1 MSAEETYM
9 ENETNKKTVDG
20 GEVILFTKEMKRD
33 YKILVP
39 TMLPMHFRMIVK
51 ILGTFGYDIDI
62 LDEYGKHIS
71 ECGLKYVHN
80 DTCYPAILVI
90 GQFINALQSGNYDP
104 DKTALLLMQTGGGC
118 RASNYISLLRK
129 ALKKAGYPQVPVI
142 SFNLAGVEKHP
153 GFQLTLPILHR
164 LMYAVFYGDLLMLL
178 RNQCTP
184 YELEQGA
191 AQRLAEQW
199 TDRLVNEMNEKGAL
213 KYKHVKENYAA
224 MVRDFAKIPKIDVK
238 KVRVGVVG
246 EIFVKYSPLGNN
258 NLEKFLTSEGAEVVV
273 PGLMDF
279 CLYCLVNGIYDTE
292 LYGTGKLRAFA
303 SKIIYKIFLKK
314 QQDIIDVIRENSDFN
329 PPTLFSVTTG
339 LVDGYISHG
348 TKMGEGWLLC
358 AEMLELIHMGVD
370 NIVCTQPFGCLPN
383 HIAGK
388 GMMKPIKEKHEGVNI
403 VAIDYDAGATQINQE
418 NRLKLMLSTA
428 RANLE
433 ENEQKVRQKA
443 ENGGKINKKAEEI
456 YK

>member
-1 MSAEETYM
+1 
-9 ENETNKKTVDG
+9 
-20 GEVILFTKEMKRD
+20 
-33 YKILVP
+33 
-39 TMLPMHFRMIVK
+39 
-51 ILGTFGYDIDI
+51 
-62 LDEYGKHIS
+62 
-71 ECGLKYVHN
+71 
-80 DTCYPAILVI
+80 
-90 GQFINALQSGNYDP
+90 
-104 DKTALLLMQTGGGC
+104 
-118 RASNYISLLRK
+118 
-129 ALKKAGYPQVPVI
+129 
-142 SFNLAGVEKHP
+142 
-153 GFQLTLPILHR
+153 
-164 LMYAVFYGDLLMLL
+164 
-178 RNQCTP
+178 
-184 YELEQGA
+184 
-191 AQRLAEQW
+191 
-199 TDRLVNEMNEKGAL
+199 
-213 KYKHVKENYAA
+213 
-224 MVRDFAKIPKIDVK
+224 MVRDFANIPKIDVK
-238 KVRVGVVG
+238 QVRVGVVG

-443 ENGGKINKKAEEI
+443 ENGGIINKKAEEI